1 MKRIVLLGAS
11 GSIGDQVLDIVEDH
25 PDQYVIIGLSVGR
38 RVEKLAAYLRS
49 HDVPYACVQYEED
62 RKALEVEFPNT
73 VFFSGDEGLKKMSEL
88 QCDLFI
94 NALVGFAGVVPTLT
108 AIKTGNTIALAN
120 KETLVAAGELVNQ
133 ALQENNVKI
142 LPIDSEHSAIFQCI
156 QNAPSSDVKRLII
169 TASGGSFR
177 DRTREELANVTVK
190 DALSH
195 PNWSM
200 GSKITIDSATMM
212 NKGFE
217 VIEAHYLFDLPYTSI
232 DTIMHRESI
241 IHSMV
246 EFKDHSVLAQLGQ
259 ADMRI
264 PIQVA
269 LSHPERL
276 EMQRDNRLDLLKV
289 GTLHFEELS
298 HERYPLLALAYR
310 VGKAKGALPCVMNAA
325 NEVAVSRFLKGE
337 ISFLDIERIVIG
349 MVDAYENH
357 PITSV
362 DQLIQIDQETREK
375 ALLF

>member
-1 MKRIVLLGAS
+1 MKRLVLLGAS

-25 PDQYVIIGLSVGR
+25 PDQYKIIGLSVGR
-38 RVEKLAAYLRS
+38 RIEKLAAYLRTHS
-49 HDVPYACVQYEED
+49 VPYACVQFEED
-62 RKALEVEFPNT
+62 RVALEKEFPGT
-73 VFFSGDEGLKKMSEL
+73 KFYSGDEGLVKMSL
-88 QCDLFI
+88 IKCDLFI

-108 AIKTGNTIALAN
+108 AIKNGSTIALAN

-133 ALQENNVKI
+133 ALRENNVKI

-156 QNAPSSDVKRLII
+156 QNSTSDEVKRLII

-177 DRTREELANVTVK
+177 DLSREELANVTVK

-200 GSKITIDSATMM
+200 GAKITIDSATMM

-269 LSHPERL
+269 LSHPKRL